1 MHNFNELLSIFKS
14 NKTFLITSH
23 VNPDADAIGSELAI
37 AGILDQL
44 GKKYFILNTSST
56 PYTLQFLDPNNIVTK
71 FEEEKHA
78 EIFNEIDVS
87 IFLDL
92 NSVNRTV
99 RMDKYFRKFDG
110 IKVCIDHHTNP
121 EEFADLLI
129 IDESKSSTG
138 ELIFDFIDATE
149 ELWFTKEIGIAIY
162 SAIMTD
168 TGSFRFSKTTPALH
182 RKIAKLL
189 ELGLQPEVVYD
200 QIYNQYE
207 FSRIKLLGEGLHSIS
222 LSDSGEVSYMI
233 VTQESIKSSGG
244 IESDVDGFVNFAL
257 TTKGVKI
264 GILFFELS
272 DGIKISFRS
281 IDDIPVSKLA
291 EEFGGGGH
299 LNASGTRLH
308 NVKLEE
314 VLPKV
319 LLAADNLLKTFIKA

>member
-1 MHNFNELLSIFKS
+1 MHNFNKLLSIFKS

-56 PYTLQFLDPNNIVTK
+56 PYTLQFLDSNNIVTK
-71 FEEEKHA
+71 FEEDNHA
-78 EIFNEIDVS
+78 EIFNEIDVAV
-87 IFLDL
+87 FLDL
-92 NSVNRTV
+92 NSLNRTV
-99 RMDKYFRKFDG
+99 RMEKYFRNFNG

-121 EEFADLLI
+121 EEFADLQI

-138 ELIFDFIDATE
+138 ELIFDFINATE
-149 ELWFTKEIGIAIY
+149 EIKFTKEIAVAIY

-168 TGSFRFSKTTPALH
+168 TGSFRFSKTTPELH

-189 ELGLQPEVVYD
+189 EFGLQPEVVYD

-207 FSRIKLLGEGLHSIS
+207 FSRVKLLGEGLHSIS
-222 LSDSGEVSYMI
+222 ISDSGEISYMVI
-233 VTQESIKSSGG
+233 TQDSLKTSGG

-281 IDDIPVSKLA
+281 IDNIPVSKLA

-308 NVKLEE
+308 NVSLNEIM
-314 VLPKV
+314 PKV
-319 LLAADNLLKTFIKA
+319 LAAADNILKDYKKR